1 MQSLAAADYT
11 VARPLGG
18 ILPGYNLIQGG
29 GQAGQGPGGG
39 GGEDR
44 VTDY

>member
-29 GQAGQGPGGG
+29 GQGPGGG

-44 VTDY
+44 VTSDY